1 MAIYPAPRSIKC
13 RWLSRP
19 RPPRVGVS
27 GMHPIKV
34 SEFRLFSDVLFC
46 NLWGRIT
53 YLALIKGKKIFESTF
68 GRGYV
73 DYPAR
78 QPLSQCILNL
88 DLEAARCNKLLL
100 CRGTVRKSGWSD
112 GVIIFIIH
120 LQLKCQGMIQN
131 SRRRELEWI
140 SWTKN
145 ISDVT
150 CLMSP
155 YFTGGWL
162 FTILVADSSCWLNWE
177 FMQHESSKYHY
188 TISITAVH
196 PDLLIYK
203 NILSHR
209 IHGTGTGIFTYM
221 KTIKINGIHIP

>member
-1 MAIYPAPRSIKC
+1 MLIIPH
-13 RWLSRP
+13 
-19 RPPRVGVS
+19 G
-27 GMHPIKV
+27 
-34 SEFRLFSDVLFC
+34 
-46 NLWGRIT
+46 NLW
-53 YLALIKGKKIFESTF
+53 AS
-68 GRGYV
+68 V
-73 DYPAR
+73 
-78 QPLSQCILNL
+78 S
-88 DLEAARCNKLLL
+88 
-100 CRGTVRKSGWSD
+100 
-112 GVIIFIIH
+112 
-120 LQLKCQGMIQN
+120 
-131 SRRRELEWI
+131 WI
-140 SWTKN
+140 SILRLRDVTSFFFSWHGPQIWIRMGSSYSSYTFNWNVKAWSKILAEQN
-145 ISDVT
+145 LNESLGLRISLT